1 MKSGMENAKAKGKKI
16 GQRPTTKEDIPSN
29 YLTHSSCPR
38 QAAPAHG
45 VYPQGDSDPYSR
57 PLSDRGPVACE
68 FSRNSG
74 VGVIKKC
81 TAECCTLEAMKW
93 IYWTA
98 I

>member
-45 VYPQGDSDPYSR
+45 VYPQGGLRSLQPTPKRPRPSR
-57 PLSDRGPVACE
+57 V
-68 FSRNSG
+68 
-74 VGVIKKC
+74 
-81 TAECCTLEAMKW
+81 
-93 IYWTA
+93 
-98 I
+98 